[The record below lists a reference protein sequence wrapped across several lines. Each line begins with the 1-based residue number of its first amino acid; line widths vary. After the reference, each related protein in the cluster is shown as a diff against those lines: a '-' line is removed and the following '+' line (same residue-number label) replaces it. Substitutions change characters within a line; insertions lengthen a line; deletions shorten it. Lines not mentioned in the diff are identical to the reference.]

1 MLRRPARET
10 PPPMVTTLYALKP
23 KFQELLRPLVGRLAA
38 AGVTANE
45 VTVLALAMSVAA
57 GAFVA
62 LEAEAG
68 APFLLL
74 PLVFLARMTLNAI
87 DGMLAREFGQQSPLG
102 AYLNELADVVS
113 DAALYLPFAFVSPF
127 GPWSIGLVTFASC
140 VSEMAGALGP
150 MVGTARR
157 FDGPMGKSD
166 RALVFGALG
175 LYVGLGY
182 SLPQVAFWLL
192 PALAMLIGCNVLLR
206 VRRGAASAKKVPR

>member
-1 MLRRPARET
+1 
-10 PPPMVTTLYALKP
+10 MVTTLYALKP

-38 AGVTANE
+38 TGVTANQ
-45 VTVLALAMSVAA
+45 VTLLALAMSIAG

-62 LEAEAG
+62 LEVDAVR
-68 APFLLL
+68 PFLLL
-74 PLVFLARMTLNAI
+74 PVVFLARMTLNAI
-87 DGMLAREFGQQSPLG
+87 DGMLAREFDQQSPLG

-113 DAALYLPFAFVSPF
+113 DAALYLPFAFVAPF
-127 GPWSIGLVTFASC
+127 GPWSIGLVIVMSC

-182 SLPQVAFWLL
+182 GLPEAAFWIL
-192 PALAMLIGCNVLLR
+192 PALAFLIGCNIVLR
-206 VRRGAASAKKVPR
+206 VQRGAAAAKIAR

>member
-1 MLRRPARET
+1 MA
-10 PPPMVTTLYALKP
+10 TTLYALKP

-38 AGVTANE
+38 AGVTANQ

-62 LEAEAG
+62 LYADAIR
-68 APFLLL
+68 PFLLL
-74 PLVFLARMTLNAI
+74 PLVFLVRMTLNAI

-113 DAALYLPFAFVSPF
+113 DAALYAPFALVAPF
-127 GPWSIGLVTFASC
+127 GPWSVGLVIVASC
-140 VSEMAGALGP
+140 VSEMAGALAP
-150 MVGTARR
+150 MVGAARR

-175 LYVGLGY
+175 LYLGLGY
-182 SLPQVAFWLL
+182 ALPDVAFSLM
-192 PALAMLIGCNVLLR
+192 PALLLLIGCNVVLR
-206 VRRGAASAKKVPR
+206 VLRGAAAATKGAI